1 MLTRRRV
8 VIAVVFVL
16 AVAVWF
22 VAIRDRASER
32 QIREAAMA
40 ATRDRAMTCSA
51 QDSAA
56 AVWFCFSESGGEDCV
71 RVSVSLTGTIHVGR
85 PVGVCEAP

>member
-1 MLTRRRV
+1 VLTRRRIAIV
-8 VIAVVFVL
+8 GVIVL
-16 AVAVWF
+16 AIALWF

-32 QIREAAMA
+32 QVRAAAMA
-40 ATRDRAMTCSA
+40 ATHDRAMTCSA

-85 PVGVCEAP
+85 PVGVCERP